1 MEKFQRSFEGFRKS
15 LKKFKEIIDN
25 PAILE
30 FFKDEFIVEIATKRF
45 EYTFESMWKSS
56 KEFLR
61 IKGVECNSPRSC
73 FREMI
78 KEGVVPEGLE
88 GILAE
93 MIVLRNSLVHI
104 YDEKAAKDIYLK
116 IKTDEILNTF
126 EAVLKGLMRPLH
138 SI

>member
-1 MEKFQRSFEGFRKS
+1 
-15 LKKFKEIIDN
+15 
-25 PAILE
+25 
-30 FFKDEFIVEIATKRF
+30 
-45 EYTFESMWKSS
+45 MWKSS

-78 KEGVVPEGLE
+78 KEGAVPEDLE
-88 GILAE
+88 SVLAE

-116 IKTDEILNTF
+116 IKSDEIIDTF
-126 EAVLKGLMRPLH
+126 EILFRGLKE
-138 SI
+138 S